1 MDLELEGWRAL
12 LLGAGRGL
20 GGATA
25 IALAREKASVAVVAR
40 TRETVEAKARA
51 CRDAGATTALGIAA
65 DVTNPGELEGAVRE
79 SAAAMGGLDALV
91 TFVGG
96 SQPGGAELDDAGWD
110 TALQRNLWPAIR
122 ATRLA
127 LPLLET
133 SARERGALPPSS
145 VDSAGNRRQSVVLHV
160 ASIWGREG
168 GGAMSYNAAK
178 AALIS
183 LAHEQARELAPRGI
197 RVLSLAPGSILHP
210 GGSWERRLRSD
221 PAGIA
226 EFVRREIPFG
236 RFGTSEEVGDTIAF
250 LCSPRASWIAGA
262 CVVADGGQSRSF

>member
-1 MDLELEGWRAL
+1 
-12 LLGAGRGL
+12 
-20 GGATA
+20 
-25 IALAREKASVAVVAR
+25 
-40 TRETVEAKARA
+40 
-51 CRDAGATTALGIAA
+51 
-65 DVTNPGELEGAVRE
+65 
-79 SAAAMGGLDALV
+79 LV

-110 TALQRNLWPAIR
+110 AAWQRNLWPAIR

-127 LPLLET
+127 LPILET

-145 VDSAGNRRQSVVLHV
+145 VGSAGSRRQSVVLHV

-262 CVVADGGQSRSF
+262 CVVVDGGQSRSF